1 MSPGLLDSD
10 SPSLS
15 LVSVNISQLTLSGC
29 GSKKSD
35 LDLFGDHVSTCT
47 DHSGVK
53 RQRDGEGRVLIIV
66 LMIA

>member
-15 LVSVNISQLTLSGC
+15 LVSVNIPQLTLSGC

-35 LDLFGDHVSTCT
+35 LDLFGDLVPVLTIPESKDNKTEKDVS
-47 DHSGVK
+47 
-53 RQRDGEGRVLIIV
+53 
-66 LMIA
+66 